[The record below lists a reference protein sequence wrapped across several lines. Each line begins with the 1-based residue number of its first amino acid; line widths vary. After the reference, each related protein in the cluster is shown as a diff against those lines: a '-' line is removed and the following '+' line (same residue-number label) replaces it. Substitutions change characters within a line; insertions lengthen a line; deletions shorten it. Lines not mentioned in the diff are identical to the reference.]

1 MTLKAILAALAA
13 LATAGPALAEISDGV
28 VRVGVLNDISG
39 VFADTNGMGS
49 VEAARMAAEDFAGG
63 GKNIKVE
70 IIFADHQNK
79 PDVGATIARTWL
91 DVDKVDAIVD
101 VPNSS
106 VGLAINSLLR
116 DTRMAFLASSTATA
130 DLTGKA
136 CSPNTI
142 QWVNDTW
149 ATGNSTAAAMMQ
161 RGGDSW
167 YFLTVNYALGQGI
180 EAEATSYIEK
190 HKGKVL
196 GSSRH
201 PLGNNDFSGLLL
213 QAQGSKAK
221 VVGLANAGADT
232 INAVKQAA
240 EFGVRAGGQSLVAFL
255 AFVNDVH
262 AMGLANAQGLLLTE
276 PFYWDIDDGTRAFAK
291 RFGARPGMNGK
302 MPSSNQAGV
311 YATTLAYLKAVAAT
325 GSDDGRTVIA
335 ELKKTPFKD
344 PLFGDV
350 TVRQDGRVIHPL
362 HLFEVKTPAESKG
375 EWDLYKMISTIPADK
390 AFRPLSEGNCPMV
403 R

>member
-63 GKNIKVE
+63 GKNIRVE

-190 HKGKVL
+190 RNGKVL

-311 YATTLAYLKAVAAT
+311 YATTLAYLRAVAAT

-335 ELKKTPFKD
+335 EMKKTPFKD

-390 AFRPLSEGNCPMV
+390 AFRPLTEGNCPMV